1 MQRLAALLAAVSVST
16 VGAAQTATPPWL
28 VDNFPST
35 YKPPSSA
42 PILLRHAT
50 ILDGAG
56 HRLEDSD
63 LLLAD
68 GHVVAIGKAL
78 ESRPGAIEVDARG
91 RWVTP
96 GIIDVH
102 SHDGT
107 FSQPQTAIDRE
118 ASDVAELSDPNVA
131 DTMIET
137 AINPQDPAFS
147 RALRAGVTTI
157 QVLPG
162 SSPIFAGRAVT
173 LKPIRANTVAEMKF
187 PGAPYGF
194 KMACGENPKSQG
206 AESHR
211 GPTSREGEIA
221 YVRRAFM
228 DARDLLR
235 EWKAVGE
242 PEALKDRGRGRRG
255 APEGHRGPGPRRDMK
270 REALA
275 GILNGDFRLNMHCY
289 RADDMAT
296 MLSVAREFG
305 FHITAFHH
313 ATEAYKIPELLKAN
327 GTCAAV
333 WGDWWGFKMEAQD
346 AVRANAALV
355 DQAGGCVSMHSDSAA
370 SGQRL
375 ATEAAKAAGAAR
387 AAGIIVPPERMI
399 SWVTS
404 QSAHILGLE
413 DRIGTLAPGFEADVV
428 LWSGSPFSIMSKAD
442 LVILDGA
449 IAYDRAHPPAD
460 PPSDFE
466 LGRDAARAG

>member
-1 MQRLAALLAAVSVST
+1 V
-16 VGAAQTATPPWL
+16 
-28 VDNFPST
+28 
-35 YKPPSSA
+35 
-42 PILLRHAT
+42 
-50 ILDGAG
+50 
-56 HRLEDSD
+56 
-63 LLLAD
+63 AD
-68 GHVVAIGKAL
+68 
-78 ESRPGAIEVDARG
+78 
-91 RWVTP
+91 
-96 GIIDVH
+96 
-102 SHDGT
+102 
-107 FSQPQTAIDRE
+107 
-118 ASDVAELSDPNVA
+118 ASDVNVA

-147 RALRAGVTTI
+147 RALMNGVTTI

-162 SSPIFAGRAVT
+162 SSPIFSGRAVT
-173 LKPIRANTVAEMKF
+173 LHPIRANTVAEMKF

-194 KMACGENPKSQG
+194 KMACGENPKSEG
-206 AESHR
+206 ADSHR
-211 GPTSREGEIA
+211 GPTSREGEVA
-221 YVRRAFM
+221 YIRRAFM

-235 EWKAVGE
+235 EWKAAGE
-242 PEALKDRGRGRRG
+242 PESTNAHRGGRRG
-255 APEGHRGPGPRRDMK
+255 PPDGHRGTGPRRDMK

-296 MLSVAREFG
+296 MLAVAREFG
-305 FHITAFHH
+305 FRIVAFHH

-355 DQAGGCVSMHSDSAA
+355 DQAGGCVSMHSDSPA

-375 ATEAAKAAGAAR
+375 PTEAAKAAGAAR

-399 SWVTS
+399 TWVTS

-413 DRIGTLAPGFEADVV
+413 DRIGTLAPGYDADVV

-442 LVILDGA
+442 LVVLDGA
-449 IAYDRAHPPAD
+449 IAYDRARPPAD

>member
-1 MQRLAALLAAVSVST
+1 VA
-16 VGAAQTATPPWL
+16 GIAQPPTAPWL
-28 VDNFPST
+28 DDLYPST
-35 YKPPSSA
+35 YKPAASA

-56 HRLEDSD
+56 HRLDDSD

-78 ESRPGAIEVDARG
+78 AGRPGAVEIDAKG

-107 FSQPQTAIDRE
+107 FSQPQTSVDRE
-118 ASDVAELSDPNVA
+118 ASDVAEGSDPNVA

-147 RALRAGVTTI
+147 RALMNGVTTV

-173 LKPIRANTVAEMKF
+173 LKPIRASTVPAMKF

-194 KMACGENPKSQG
+194 KMACGENPKTAG

-211 GPTSREGEIA
+211 GPTSREGVIA
-221 YVRRAFM
+221 YIRRAFS

-235 EWKAVGE
+235 EWKAAGE
-242 PEALKDRGRGRRG
+242 PAAMPERRGRHGSPDGR
-255 APEGHRGPGPRRDMK
+255 RGPGPKRDFK

-275 GILNGDFRLNMHCY
+275 GILNGDLRLNMHCY

-296 MLSVAREFG
+296 MLAVAREFG
-305 FHITAFHH
+305 FRITAFHH
-313 ATEAYKIPELLKAN
+313 ATEAYKIPELLKAG

-375 ATEAAKAAGAAR
+375 VIEAAKAGGAAR
-387 AAGIIVPPERMI
+387 AAGISVPPERMI
-399 SWVTS
+399 TWVTS
-404 QSAHILGLE
+404 QSAQILGLE
-413 DRIGTLAPGFEADVV
+413 DRIGRLAPGYDADVV
-428 LWSGSPFSIMSKAD
+428 LWSGSPFSIMTKAD

-449 IAYDRAHPPAD
+449 VAYDRAHPPAD
-460 PPSDFE
+460 PPADFE

>member
-1 MQRLAALLAAVSVST
+1 VPVAGVAQPST
-16 VGAAQTATPPWL
+16 APWL
-28 VDNFPST
+28 VDLYPSR
-35 YKPPSSA
+35 YQAPVSA
-42 PILLRHAT
+42 PILFRHAT

-56 HRLEDSD
+56 NRLDDSD

-68 GHVVAIGKAL
+68 NHVVAIGKAL
-78 ESRPGAIEVDARG
+78 EVRPGAIEVDARG

-107 FSQPQTAIDRE
+107 FSQPQTGIDRE
-118 ASDVAELSDPNVA
+118 AGDVAELSDPNVA

-147 RALRAGVTTI
+147 RALMSGVTTI

-221 YVRRAFM
+221 YIRRAFI

-235 EWKAVGE
+235 EWKAAGE
-242 PEALKDRGRGRRG
+242 PQAMPDRRDGRRG
-255 APEGHRGPGPRRDMK
+255 PPDGHRGPGPHRDLK

-296 MLSVAREFG
+296 MLAVAREFG

-355 DQAGGCVSMHSDSAA
+355 DRAGGCVSMHSDSAA

-413 DRIGTLAPGFEADVV
+413 DRIGTLAPGYDADVV
-428 LWSGSPFSIMSKAD
+428 LWSGSPFSIFSKAD

-466 LGRDAARAG
+466 LGRDAAKAG